1 MKAVNAGIISDMK
14 SLIDSLT
21 GGLAKLF
28 EVVTDTDEDGNTI
41 FSFTKTLSDK
51 RKVSCKLKPDEK
63 EGLFMLE
70 INVTGGKKTV
80 LRGITARDVDNKLY
94 DTLEKTYGITR
105 EMIGAVKSSRKC
117 IAGLKKIE
125 CADSVDIVLT
135 SIYASDDIPTADI
148 QLMLDSALE
157 SDELIEQISEE
168 PMLIEISDI
177 DDDISIETEPDMS
190 DIENIERQ
198 NALDHQNAAVVI
210 DMLANVIFMESRT
223 RFSDSIEAMQLA
235 DQIRSLADNLFETVA
250 SATGDLDVGV
260 GILNDRVMSLLR
272 DSDAGEGR
280 FDIYEVLR
288 DRIDFLDF
296 FSVNIQSNES
306 YSIHSICTDLFGCL
320 EKYTESVFGYADG
333 Q

>member
-14 SLIDSLT
+14 SLIDSIT

-63 EGLFMLE
+63 EGLFVLE
-70 INVTGGKKTV
+70 ISVTGGKKTV
-80 LRGITARDVDNKLY
+80 LRGISARDVDNKLY

-105 EMIGAVKSSRKC
+105 DMIGSVKSSRRC
-117 IAGLKKIE
+117 IAGLKKVE
-125 CADSVDIVLT
+125 CTDSVDIVLT
-135 SIYASDDIPTADI
+135 SIYAANEIPTADI

-157 SDELIEQISEE
+157 SDELIEQISDE

-177 DDDISIETEPDMS
+177 DDDISIETDPDIPN
-190 DIENIERQ
+190 IEDIERQ

-235 DQIRSLADNLFETVA
+235 DQIRGLADNLFETVA
-250 SATGDLDVGV
+250 AATGDLDVGV

-272 DSDAGEGR
+272 DSEVGEGR

-296 FSVNIQSNES
+296 FSVNIGSNES
-306 YSIHSICTDLFGCL
+306 YTIHAICKDMFDYLD
-320 EKYTESVFGYADG
+320 KYTESVFGYADR